1 MAEELLYEG
10 KAKKVFTTDDE
21 NVLLHRYKDEA
32 TAFNA
37 QKRGSWKDKG
47 KTNATMS
54 AAIFAYLETHGVPT
68 HFVEQVDD
76 TTIKTRKLDMLP
88 VEIVVRNVAAGS
100 LSRLLGFEEGSKLKA
115 PIVELCYKDDDLGD
129 PLLNWYHFRE
139 LGVSDE
145 DLEFCEELGLKVNE
159 VLAPFFDERG
169 IVLVDFKIEAGR
181 DAEGNLMLAD
191 EISPDTCRFWDKETG
206 EKLDKDRFRRH
217 GGVEEAYAEMP
228 TPVRAHAEVRRIERS
243 GTLRQQER
251 GVMVKNSGSSSVR
264 RPVSSTRRARR

>member
-1 MAEELLYEG
+1 MTENLLYEG
-10 KAKKVFTTDDE
+10 KAKKVFTTDE
-21 NVLLHRYKDEA
+21 ESVLLHRYKDDA

-76 TTIKTRKLDMLP
+76 TSIKTKRLKMLP

-100 LSRLLGFEEGSKLKA
+100 LSRLLGFEEGRKLKA
-115 PIVELCYKDDDLGD
+115 PIVELCYKDDELGD
-129 PLLNWYHFRE
+129 PVLNWYHFRE
-139 LGVSDE
+139 LGVPDE
-145 DLEFCEELGLKVNE
+145 DLEFCEELGLKVNQ

-169 IVLVDFKIEAGR
+169 ITLVDFKIEAGR
-181 DAEGNLMLAD
+181 DSEGNLMLAD

-206 EKLDKDRFRRH
+206 EKLDKDRFRRDM
-217 GGVEEAYAEMP
+217 GGVEEAYAEML
-228 TPVRAHAEVRRIERS
+228 RRVTEI
-243 GTLRQQER
+243 TQR
-251 GVMVKNSGSSSVR
+251 GAVD
-264 RPVSSTRRARR
+264 